1 MAKQLSEILMEQGT
15 ITAEQVK
22 RAQLYSKQNNVS
34 VAEAIIKFGFASE
47 EQVTVALSKHFAVP
61 YASKENGI
69 LAPEREQNLQ
79 EIIPEKF
86 ARENMVSPLFV

>member
-15 ITAEQVK
+15 LTAEQVK

-47 EQVTVALSKHFAVP
+47 EKVTAALAKHFAVP
-61 YASKENGI
+61 YIHTNMSDGSTGI
-69 LAPEREQNLQ
+69 IRTCKKDKIPWLQ
-79 EIIPEKF
+79 F
-86 ARENMVSPLFV
+86 LRCYFL